1 MTATVLISQNSAQN
15 GFKKCKVTL
24 SISEMARDYAKANS
38 LNMSSV
44 LENAL
49 KSGSFNIKKSYSGAE
64 RLAVEISLSASKRG
78 EKTFKTQR
86 ITCHII
92 DFAEESLHKTYQY
105 N

>member
-1 MTATVLISQNSAQN
+1 MSELLLISQNATQN

-24 SISEMARDYAKANS
+24 SISEMARDYAKANN

-64 RLAVEISLSASKRG
+64 RLAVEISSVHERQMKANFENRG
-78 EKTFKTQR
+78 
-86 ITCHII
+86 C
-92 DFAEESLHKTYQY
+92 
-105 N
+105 

>member
-1 MTATVLISQNSAQN
+1 MAGAVLISQNAAQN

-24 SISEMARDYAKANS
+24 SISEIARDYAKENN

-64 RLAVEISLSASKRG
+64 RLAVGTSSEL
-78 EKTFKTQR
+78 T
-86 ITCHII
+86 
-92 DFAEESLHKTYQY
+92 
-105 N
+105 

>member
-1 MTATVLISQNSAQN
+1 MAGAILISQNAAQN

-64 RLAVEISLSASKRG
+64 RLAVEISSICVRQMKRYI
-78 EKTFKTQR
+78 ENVRVFEILR
-86 ITCHII
+86 I
-92 DFAEESLHKTYQY
+92 FVRE
-105 N
+105 

>member
-1 MTATVLISQNSAQN
+1 MAESLLISQNAPQN

-24 SISEMARDYAKANS
+24 SISEIARDYAKANN

-64 RLAVEISLSASKRG
+64 RLAVGISYVQMSVQDNFLKNRD
-78 EKTFKTQR
+78 
-86 ITCHII
+86 C
-92 DFAEESLHKTYQY
+92 
-105 N
+105 

>member
-64 RLAVEISLSASKRG
+64 PPAVGISSFG
-78 EKTFKTQR
+78 
-86 ITCHII
+86 
-92 DFAEESLHKTYQY
+92 
-105 N
+105 

>member
-1 MTATVLISQNSAQN
+1 MTVAVLISQNAAQN

-24 SISEMARDYAKANS
+24 SISEIARDYAKANN

-64 RLAVEISLSASKRG
+64 PPAVEISSFFG
-78 EKTFKTQR
+78 
-86 ITCHII
+86 
-92 DFAEESLHKTYQY
+92 
-105 N
+105 